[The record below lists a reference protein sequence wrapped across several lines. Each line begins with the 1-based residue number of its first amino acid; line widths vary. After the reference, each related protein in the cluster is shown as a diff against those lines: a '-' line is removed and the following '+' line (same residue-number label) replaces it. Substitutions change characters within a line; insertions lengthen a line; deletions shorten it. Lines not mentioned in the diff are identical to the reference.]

1 MPPVD
6 WQHPRVFISYSHDSP
21 EHRQRVLQ
29 FSERLRA
36 EGIDVRIDRY
46 SPWPAEG
53 WPRWMEDHLREADF
67 VLMVCT
73 ETYCRR
79 VTGQENSQGSRGVCW
94 EGSFIYNDLYVNKVF
109 NARYAPVLFDDGD
122 LDLVPPILQGH
133 TSFPVDTEHG
143 YLNLYRFLTNQ
154 PEVEPG
160 QLGPRKVLSGA
171 MPEPNRSLL
180 NLNDVIPWDTAL
192 TAFDAAQAELPSWP
206 SREGA
211 RDFYDCARILAE
223 HEPVE
228 LADSHY
234 HPLGVFLEDIA
245 CQVEQSG
252 TPEDVE
258 LADKLR
264 QIVRSKPYEPCT
276 VRGRIVPDPTLAPEQ
291 ALVLRIVRDVDG
303 IEETP
308 GSGDRL
314 RVLPYQLNY
323 ECGSCP
329 KPCSDDSD
337 RCSCAAKNARLR
349 LLGAYALETSTAR
362 LREDLQGMVSEW
374 FARFGGGLPARV
386 QFFVSRAHAFQAL
399 NEGLDQM
406 SVRLNT
412 GVEDDLNA
420 WAVAS
425 YHIDERLN
433 DETELGQLR
442 ARLENRPVTI
452 NILNPAD
459 SLRQLVN
466 EMNDRDAVIIGEER
480 PAYVVDC
487 LKNQA
492 SVICALFPSPHTH
505 RRNLSNVLRCPVPFV
520 LLSRSD
526 DSREA
531 LLRLVEQTN
540 CLRRF
545 PHALKTEIAS
555 GKANASHIAA
565 IVDLPECR
573 CDFDT
578 AEQEPIQ
585 NENL

>member
-6 WQHPRVFISYSHDSP
+6 WQHPRVFISYSHDSV
-21 EHRQRVLQ
+21 EHRQRVLR

-36 EGIDVRIDRY
+36 AGIDARIDQY

-53 WPRWMEDHLREADF
+53 WPRWMENHLREADF

-73 ETYCRR
+73 ETYHRR
-79 VTGQENSQGSRGVCW
+79 VTGQEDSEVGRGVCW
-94 EGSFIYNDLYVNKVF
+94 EANLIYNDLYVNKVF
-109 NARYAPVLFDDGD
+109 NVKYAPVLFGDDD
-122 LDLVPPILQGH
+122 LEFVPPILQGH
-133 TSFPVDTEHG
+133 TLFPVDTEHG

-160 QLGPRKVLSGA
+160 QLGPRKVLPGA

-180 NLNDVIPWDTAL
+180 KLNDRIPWETAL
-192 TAFDAAQAELPSWP
+192 RAFDAAEAELLSWP
-206 SREGA
+206 SRDGA

-234 HPLGVFLEDIA
+234 HPLGVYLEDVA
-245 CQVEQSG
+245 RQVERSG

-258 LADKLR
+258 TAERLR
-264 QIVRSKPYEPCT
+264 QIVMSGPYEPCT
-276 VRGRIVPDPTLAPEQ
+276 VRGRSVPNSALAPEQ
-291 ALVLRIVRDVDG
+291 ALVLRIVRDVEG

-308 GSGDRL
+308 GSGDHL

-323 ECGSCP
+323 ECEPCP
-329 KPCSDDSD
+329 KPCSDGSG
-337 RCSCAAKNARLR
+337 RCTCAAKNARLHF
-349 LLGAYALETSTAR
+349 LGAYALETSTAR
-362 LREDLQGMVSEW
+362 LRDDLQEMISEW
-374 FARFGGGLPARV
+374 FAKFGSGLPARV

-399 NEGLDQM
+399 NEGLDLM

-420 WAVAS
+420 WAVTS

-433 DETELGQLR
+433 DETELGQLKT
-442 ARLENRPVTI
+442 RLESRAATI
-452 NILNPAD
+452 NIVNPAD
-459 SLRQLVN
+459 SLRQLAD
-466 EMNDRDAVIIGEER
+466 EMSDRDAVIMGEER

-487 LKNQA
+487 LQNQA

-505 RRNLSNVLRCPVPFV
+505 RRNLSTVLRCPVPFV

-526 DSREA
+526 NSGEA
-531 LLRLVEQTN
+531 LLRLVEQTH

-555 GKANASHIAA
+555 GNANASHIAA
-565 IVDLPECR
+565 IVDLPEYGCN
-573 CDFDT
+573 FDT
-578 AEQEPIQ
+578 ADQEPIQ